1 MDVAVTSRSTLCS
14 EAQRFHVLMAAAF
27 ILIAFGGFIPSY
39 FARVAQGTFH
49 QPPVV
54 HIHGILLFTWTLFY
68 FLQTALVASGRTSG
82 HRAWG
87 LLGISLFSLTICSI
101 VAAKVT
107 TMQIDDL
114 MGFGDASRRFAAV
127 TFGGIP
133 LMIGLFAA
141 AIANVRKPE
150 VHKRLMFVLMAGLMT
165 PAVARVFL
173 AVLAPPGAL
182 DGGPPPAW
190 VSIPPAAVGLV
201 LVVGAMI
208 HDWRTQGRPHK
219 VYVYGLL
226 LLVVEPLLAVWMSGT
241 EFWMSTARFL
251 QHLAG

>member
-1 MDVAVTSRSTLCS
+1 MDVAVTRSSTLRS
-14 EAQRFHVLMAAAF
+14 EAQRFHIFMAAAF

-39 FARVAQGTFH
+39 WARVAQGTFH

-68 FLQTALVASGRTSG
+68 FLQTALVASGRTSS

-87 LLGISLFSLTICSI
+87 LLGISLFSLTLCSI
-101 VAAKVT
+101 AAAKVT
-107 TMQIDDL
+107 TMQIDEL
-114 MGFGDASRRFAAV
+114 NGFGDASRR
-127 TFGGIP
+127 
-133 LMIGLFAA
+133 FAA

-150 VHKRLMFVLMAGLMT
+150 VHKRLMLVLMAGLMT

-190 VSIPPAAVGLV
+190 VSIPPAAVGLL
-201 LVVGAMI
+201 LVFGAMI
-208 HDWRTQGRPHK
+208 YDWRTRGVPHK

-241 EFWMSTARFL
+241 ASWMTAARFL

>member
-1 MDVAVTSRSTLCS
+1 MSSGRSWIESETSRWTKALPATSRSLRCWI
-14 EAQRFHVLMAAAF
+14 R
-27 ILIAFGGFIPSY
+27 
-39 FARVAQGTFH
+39 QG
-49 QPPVV
+49 
-54 HIHGILLFTWTLFY
+54 
-68 FLQTALVASGRTSG
+68 QTAFVASGRTST

-87 LLGISLFSLTICSI
+87 LAGISLFSLTLCSI

-114 MGFGDASRRFAAV
+114 NGFGDASHRFSAV

-141 AIANVRKPE
+141 AIANVRRPE
-150 VHKRLMFVLMAGLMT
+150 VHKRLMLVLMAGLMT

-173 AVLAPPGAL
+173 ALLAPPGAL

-190 VSIPPAAVGLV
+190 VSIPPAAVGLLLV
-201 LVVGAMI
+201 LGAMI
-208 HDWRTQGRPHK
+208 YDWRTRGRPHK
-219 VYVYGLL
+219 VYVYGVLL
-226 LLVVEPLLAVWMSGT
+226 LIVEPLLAVWMAGT
-241 EFWMSTARFL
+241 SSWMTAARFL